1 MNQITNLQ
9 GEVGNNLLRI
19 YAEDIYG
26 NIGSDNVIFTI
37 STLEQE
43 IIPPTVTITHIASGG
58 LFANANFTV
67 LASHLD
73 SCYYIL
79 NGGTNTPIPCSVGM
93 NQITNLQGE
102 VGNNILR
109 IYANDTYGNI
119 GYDAVFFTIST
130 LEQEI
135 IPPIVTITH
144 VASGGLFANVNFTV
158 IASHLDSCY
167 YTLNGVPNNPTPCSV
182 GMNQITNL
190 QGEVGNNLLIIY
202 ANDTYGNIGSDNVVF
217 TISTL
222 AEGIPPIITAIE
234 PQNNEILDH
243 TDVILKVSTDEAANV
258 TYSLNG
264 GTNVT
269 MNETSSLVFESA
281 QLNLENEKTHTVTYY
296 ATDLFGNTAS
306 LTITFSI
313 DKNKDSSYSSDS
325 GYSTED
331 IDQDLSKEPTIDLD
345 NQNPKLNW
353 WQRFVNWLCRLF
365 GLEEVY

>member
-1 MNQITNLQ
+1 MSIWNKLCDVANAFLIKKFSLVFNSDVKLPVISILPDISADPVNGNTYTSNLDTVTFTAVDPEGDLNVCWATDGTTTTLQ
-9 GEVGNNLLRI
+9 APCTGTISGLSTQEGSNTWTV
-19 YAEDIYG
+19 YA
-26 NIGSDNVIFTI
+26 SDNQGNTGTAEVLFFVNTVGD
-37 STLEQE
+37 SNA
-43 IIPPTVTITHIASGG
+43 PSVTITH
-58 LFANANFTV
+58 
-67 LASHLD
+67 LA
-73 SCYYIL
+73 
-79 NGGTNTPIPCSVGM
+79 
-93 NQITNLQGE
+93 Q
-102 VGNNILR
+102 
-109 IYANDTYGNI
+109 
-119 GYDAVFFTIST
+119 
-130 LEQEI
+130 
-135 IPPIVTITH
+135 
-144 VASGGLFANVNFTV
+144 GGLFANVNFTV
-158 IASHLDSCY
+158 IESNLDSCY